1 MIIVCICCQT
11 SKIYKISRLK
21 ISYANCFCPNLEI
34 WVKIITLTCL
44 PSADWCCR
52 EPIVASPNKGDK
64 KVDPGTT
71 PWVCP
76 CLWSKAWSD
85 SKSRRDKWV
94 LTPYMYMYIDTLMY
108 GHPASRLAFHLLDFG
123 KTLWESSKIF
133 VEHGLHVIG
142 VQFLN
147 PGLTIMRL
155 IQWPLL
161 RPLFYQQMNAC
172 TQTSKYTLKRSSYSP
187 KFLNYLTPL
196 KLPKTSCSTEL
207 LKRGGVGWGTADFK
221 WQGWSKDFFGFEI
234 FDSKIF
240 LGRKIWQGFFL
251 VSFILISR
259 DFGGYSKQSEDM
271 W

>member
-1 MIIVCICCQT
+1 MIIVCIWVSQT

-34 WVKIITLTCL
+34 WVKKITLTCL

-52 EPIVASPNKGDK
+52 EPIMAGPNKGDK

-123 KTLWESSKIF
+123 KTVWESSIKD
-133 VEHGLHVIG
+133 LC
-142 VQFLN
+142 
-147 PGLTIMRL
+147 
-155 IQWPLL
+155 WAWA
-161 RPLFYQQMNAC
+161 AC
-172 TQTSKYTLKRSSYSP
+172 R
-187 KFLNYLTPL
+187 
-196 KLPKTSCSTEL
+196 
-207 LKRGGVGWGTADFK
+207 WGTVSKPRPNNHAPHTVAAFK
-221 WQGWSKDFFGFEI
+221 TIVLSTNECLHSNIQIHS
-234 FDSKIF
+234 
-240 LGRKIWQGFFL
+240 
-251 VSFILISR
+251 
-259 DFGGYSKQSEDM
+259 
-271 W
+271 

>member
-1 MIIVCICCQT
+1 MLL
-11 SKIYKISRLK
+11 SNR
-21 ISYANCFCPNLEI
+21 NLG
-34 WVKIITLTCL
+34 KKITLTCL

-71 PWVCP
+71 PRVCP

-108 GHPASRLAFHLLDFG
+108 GHLASRLAFHLLDFG
-123 KTLWESSKIF
+123 KTLRESSKIF
-133 VEHGLHVIG
+133 VEHGLHLIR

-147 PGLTIMRL
+147 TGLTVLRL

-172 TQTSKYTLKRSSYSP
+172 TQKFKYTFKRSSCSP
-187 KFLNYLTPL
+187 KFFNYLTPL
-196 KLPKTSCSTEL
+196 KLPKTSWSTEV
-207 LKRGGVGWGTADFK
+207 RGWGTPDFK
-221 WQGWSKDFFGFEI
+221 WRGWSKDFFGFEI
-234 FDSKIF
+234 FNSKIF
-240 LGRKIWQGFFL
+240 LDRKIWQGFFL

-259 DFGGYSKQSEDM
+259 DFGGIQNNLKTGGSAIV
-271 W
+271 